1 MAKATDTRH
10 QIMNAALRR
19 FAEQG
24 YAGTSVQEIVDDACV
39 TKPSLYYH
47 FRNKAD
53 LYRAL
58 VQWAF
63 EERYRLMEEAVAK
76 GGSMADQ
83 LTEICAVLFKF
94 IGRHRDLMRMAFATS
109 FAARGE
115 VPDEAGCS
123 QKGVRSFELLH
134 ELFKKAVAERELN
147 PEFDA
152 EELTMGFVGLMHLYI
167 MAYLIRLRGL
177 PNRRTAER
185 IVKLFLAGAR
195 PV

>member
-1 MAKATDTRH
+1 MAKAVDTRQ

-24 YAGTSVQEIVDDACV
+24 YAGTSVQEIVDDARV

-53 LYRAL
+53 LYHAL
-58 VQWAF
+58 VERAF
-63 EERYRLMEEAVAK
+63 EERHRLMLAAVGR
-76 GGSMADQ
+76 GGTIAEQ

-94 IGRHRDLMRMAFATS
+94 VGRHRDLMRMAFATS

-115 VPDEAGCS
+115 VPDEAGCF
-123 QKGVRSFELLH
+123 QKGLRNFEYLRG
-134 ELFKKAVAERELN
+134 LFTTAVTRGDLN
-147 PEFDA
+147 RDFDA
-152 EELTMGFVGLMHLYI
+152 EELAMGFVGLMHLHI
-167 MAYLIRLRGL
+167 MAYLIKARGL

-185 IVKLFLAGAR
+185 MVKLYLTGAR